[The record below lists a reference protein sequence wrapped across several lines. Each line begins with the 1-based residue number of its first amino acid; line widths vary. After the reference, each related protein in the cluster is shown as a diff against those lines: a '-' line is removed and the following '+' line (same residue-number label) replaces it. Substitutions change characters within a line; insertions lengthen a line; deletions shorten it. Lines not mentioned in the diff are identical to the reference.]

1 MHPDLSFDQA
11 PPIGVP
17 FRFFLTA
24 PWFGVA
30 AGLLLLWQGGDMLAS
45 RWTPGA
51 LGLTH
56 LLALGFMLQVMTG
69 ALFQFVPVAAG
80 GNLWRAKVV
89 ATIVH
94 PAFAAGALLLCAGF
108 LFPGTGFLGAA
119 AVLMASAGTL
129 FVFTLGRALV
139 VTPAAG
145 ATVANLRGAAL
156 ALAVT
161 LGLGALLVT
170 GLLTGRAWAFLEMTH
185 VHAAWGLGGWAL
197 LLLAGVAII
206 VIPMFQ
212 MTPPFPQPA
221 AKAFPW
227 LVFGCLLLWTSRL
240 GGVAD
245 AFAYAG
251 LFGLL
256 VLAAAF
262 CFTTLHL
269 QARRRRKVNDPNV
282 LMMRSAMVTGV
293 VAVALCAWL
302 ASGLPGSDSSGLHV
316 AAGVLLIAPFV
327 FAINGMLYK
336 IVAFLCWLHLNREG
350 GPRALP
356 PNMSRMFAA
365 AAIGRQA
372 SAQLFAFALLFA
384 ACLWPGLAR
393 LAGVALIVS
402 FAWLAWNLLGA
413 VSIYEGF
420 RRKIPVPADDSRP

>member
-24 PWFGVA
+24 PWFGVL
-30 AGLLLLWQGGDMLAS
+30 AGMLLLWQGGDLLAS

-51 LGLTH
+51 LSLTH
-56 LLALGFMLQVMTG
+56 LLVLGFMLQAMTG

-80 GNLWRAKVV
+80 GNLWRATVV

-94 PAFAAGALLLCAGF
+94 PAFAASAVLLSAGF
-108 LFPGTGFLGAA
+108 LFPGAGALGAA
-119 AVLMASAGTL
+119 AILMASAGIL
-129 FVFTLGRALV
+129 FVLTLGRALIA
-139 VTPAAG
+139 TPAAG

-161 LGLGALLVT
+161 LGLGTLLVT
-170 GLLTGRAWAFLEMTH
+170 GLVTSRAWSFLEMTH

-206 VIPMFQ
+206 VVPMFQ

-221 AKAFPW
+221 AKVFPW
-227 LVFGCLLLWTSRL
+227 LVIGCLLLWTSRL

-245 AFAYAG
+245 GFAYAG

-256 VLAAAF
+256 ALAAAF
-262 CFTTLHL
+262 CVTTLLL

-282 LMMRSAMVTGV
+282 LMMRSAMITGI

-302 ASGLPGSDSSGLHV
+302 AGGLPGSNSSGLHV

-356 PNMSRMFAA
+356 PNMSRMFPAA
-365 AAIGRQA
+365 AVGRQTVT
-372 SAQLFAFALLFA
+372 QLFAFALLFA

-393 LAGVALIVS
+393 LAGLALIVS
-402 FAWLAWNLLGA
+402 FGWLAWNLIGA
-413 VSIYEGF
+413 VSIYQSF
-420 RRKIPVPADDSRP
+420 RRKIPVPAAGSQP